1 MTKIDFL
8 YNVDH
13 FTNGLRLILSNF
25 YDNQKTLIYAHDGH
39 KNISDSLWQFEG
51 FYPHHV
57 GEYADEEN
65 SDANFLI
72 GNQFN
77 YFFDELLI
85 NVSATDCLFFSRFA
99 NLIEVV
105 TQDQLIK
112 DGARN
117 RLKKYRDYGFNVNL
131 INYQEL
137 TN

>member
-1 MTKIDFL
+1 MK
-8 YNVDH
+8 
-13 FTNGLRLILSNF
+13 
-25 YDNQKTLIYAHDGH
+25 NQKTLIYAHDGH

-51 FYPHHV
+51 FYPHYV

-112 DGARN
+112 DSARN

>member
-13 FTNGLRLILSNF
+13 FTNGLGLILCNF
-25 YDNQKTLIYAHDGH
+25 YENQKTLIFANAGH

-57 GEYADEEN
+57 GEYPEEKKPHEN
-65 SDANFLI
+65 ILI
-72 GNQFN
+72 SNKFH
-77 YFFDELLI
+77 YCFDELLI
-85 NVSATDCLFFSRFA
+85 NVSNMDCLFFSRFV

-105 TQDQLIK
+105 TNERLIK
-112 DGARN
+112 DNARN
-117 RLKKYRDYGFNVNL
+117 RLKKYRDYGFKVNL